1 MRSKIIDLSVL
12 KWYFSPN
19 LDFFSDKVDLG
30 KPFLEKKIKT
40 FSGKAN
46 QSLQNSVN
54 PNLLIGN
61 ILANNFEANLRLKT
75 NALRVQKNHFLL
87 FC

>member
-46 QSLQNSVN
+46 QNSVN
-54 PNLLIGN
+54 PNLVIGN